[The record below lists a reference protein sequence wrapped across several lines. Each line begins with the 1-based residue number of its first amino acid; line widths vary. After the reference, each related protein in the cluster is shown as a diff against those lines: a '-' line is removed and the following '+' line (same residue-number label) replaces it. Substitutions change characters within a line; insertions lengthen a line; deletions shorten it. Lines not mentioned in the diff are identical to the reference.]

1 MTELSP
7 EALNSLSREELIV
20 LIVQLFAE
28 VRELRAEVERLKK
41 PPTTSRNSSQPPS
54 RDQKTDLGTRRRHRR
69 RGAKP
74 GHPKAER
81 PLSDHP
87 TTVIEVRV
95 TQCADCGAALQAVVP
110 QAVVR
115 RQIVELPVIQ
125 PVVIE
130 TRQQQVVCPQCHQ
143 VQHGPLPEG
152 LEATRAFGPRLEAT
166 VTYLQHQQHLSYERT
181 QDALH
186 DLFGVAVSEGGQ
198 ACILER
204 AGQAATVEAE
214 TIRRQVVQSPV
225 VGSDETGARVDGQ
238 THWQWVF
245 VGGDAIYHVIRASR
259 GKDVIPEVFGDEQVP
274 TWVCDCW
281 SPQLKAPAERF
292 QLCLAHQIRNLQ
304 GLLDR
309 CPHLRWASELQALFR
324 TAIHLAKR
332 RDQLTASG
340 FQRRVK
346 ALEGQLEQLL
356 HRRVMT
362 PAAQPLVKR
371 YRKHRAHLFVFLH
384 DPQVPWHNN
393 ACERAL
399 RPAVIH
405 RKVTGGFRSQ
415 WGADAYAALATVIE
429 TAKLRAQP
437 VFEKLV
443 KLMGAPVLPYISRP
457 SA

>member
-1 MTELSP
+1 MTELTA
-7 EALNSLSREELIV
+7 EALNSLSREELIALV
-20 LIVQLFAE
+20 LQSFAE
-28 VRELRAEVERLKK
+28 VRRLQAEVDRLKK
-41 PPTTSRNSSQPPS
+41 PPTTAQNSSQPPS
-54 RDQKTDLGTRRRHRR
+54 RDQKSNLPAGRHHRR

-74 GHPKAER
+74 GHAKAER

-87 TTVIEVRV
+87 DTVIEARV
-95 TQCADCGAALQAVVP
+95 TYCADCGADLQAVAP

-130 TRQQQVVCPQCHQ
+130 TRQQQVVCPQCHH

-152 LEATRAFGPRLEAT
+152 LEVTRHFGPRLEAT
-166 VTYLQHQQHLSYERT
+166 VTYLQHQQHMSYERT
-181 QDALH
+181 QDTLH
-186 DLFGVAVSEGGQ
+186 DLFGVSVSEGGQ

-204 AGQAATVEAE
+204 AGQAAEVEAE
-214 TIRRQVVQSPV
+214 AIRQQVVESPV

-238 THWQWVF
+238 TWWQWVF
-245 VGGDAIYHVIRASR
+245 ASPNAIYHVIRPSR
-259 GKDVIPEVFGDEQVP
+259 GKDVIPEIFGDQRIP

-281 SPQLKAPAERF
+281 SPQLKAPADRF

-309 CPHLRWASELQALFR
+309 CPHLRWAGDLQALFR
-324 TAIHLAKR
+324 TAIHLAHR
-332 RDQLTASG
+332 RDQLTERG

-346 ALEGQLEQLL
+346 ELERQLEQLL
-356 HRRVMT
+356 NRRVT
-362 PAAQPLVKR
+362 TKAAQPLLKR
-371 YRKHRAHLFVFLH
+371 YRKHREHLFVFLH
-384 DPQVPWHNN
+384 DPQVPCHNN

-399 RPAVIH
+399 RPSVVH

-415 WGADAYAALATVIE
+415 WGAEAYAALASVLD
-429 TAKLRAQP
+429 TAKLRGQSI
-437 VFEKLV
+437 FETLV
-443 KLMGAPVLPYISRP
+443 GLMGRPVLPYLAVQ

>member
-1 MTELSP
+1 
-7 EALNSLSREELIV
+7 V
-20 LIVQLFAE
+20 
-28 VRELRAEVERLKK
+28 K
-41 PPTTSRNSSQPPS
+41 NSSQPPS
-54 RDQKTDLGTRRRHRR
+54 RDQKTNLATGRRHRR

-74 GHPKAER
+74 GHAKAER

-87 TTVIEVRV
+87 DTVLEARV
-95 TQCADCGAALQAVVP
+95 TRCADCGADLHAVSA

-115 RQIVELPVIQ
+115 RQVVELPILQ

-130 TRQQQVVCPQCHQ
+130 TRQHQVVCPQCHML
-143 VQHGPLPEG
+143 QHGSLPEG
-152 LEATRAFGPRLEAT
+152 LEATRHFGPRREAT

-181 QDALH
+181 RDTLQEV
-186 DLFGVAVSEGGQ
+186 FGVSLSEGGQ

-204 AGQAATVEAE
+204 AGQAAEAE
-214 TIRRQVVQSPV
+214 TIRQPVVQSPV
-225 VGSDETGARVDGQ
+225 IGSDETGARVDGQ
-238 THWQWVF
+238 TWWQWVF
-245 VGGDAIYHVIRASR
+245 ASPTAIYHVIRASR
-259 GKDVIPEVFGDEQVP
+259 GKDVIPEIFDDQRVT
-274 TWVCDCW
+274 TWICDCW

-309 CPHLRWASELQALFR
+309 CPHLRWASELQPLFR

-332 RDQLTASG
+332 RDRLTESG
-340 FQRRVK
+340 LQRRVK
-346 ALEGQLEQLL
+346 ALERQLEQLL
-356 HRRVMT
+356 HSRVVT

-371 YRKHRAHLFVFLH
+371 YRKHREQLFVFLH

-415 WGADAYAALATVIE
+415 WGADAYAALATVID

-437 VFEKLV
+437 VFETLV
-443 KLMGAPVLPYISRP
+443 KLMGAPVLPYLSGQ

>member
-7 EALNSLSREELIV
+7 EALNSLSREELIA

-28 VRELRAEVERLKK
+28 VRRLQTEVDRLKK
-41 PPTTSRNSSQPPS
+41 PPTTSQNSSQPPS
-54 RDQKTDLGTRRRHRR
+54 RDQKGNQPSGRRHHR

-74 GHPKAER
+74 GHAKAER

-87 TTVIEVRV
+87 DTVIEARV
-95 TQCADCGAALQAVVP
+95 ARCADCGADLRTVAA

-115 RQIVELPVIQ
+115 RQVVELPVIQ

-130 TRQQQVVCPQCHQ
+130 THQHQVVCPQCHG
-143 VQHGPLPEG
+143 VQQGPLPAG
-152 LEATRAFGPRLEAT
+152 LEATRHFGPRLEAT
-166 VTYLQHQQHLSYERT
+166 VTYLQHQQHMSYERT
-181 QDALH
+181 QDTLQ
-186 DLFGVAVSEGGQ
+186 DIFGVSLSEGGQ

-204 AGQAATVEAE
+204 AGQAAEVEAE
-214 TIRRQVVQSPV
+214 AIRRQVVQSPV

-238 THWQWVF
+238 TWWQWVF
-245 VGGDAIYHVIRASR
+245 ASSTALYHVIRPSR
-259 GKDVIPEVFGDEQVP
+259 GKDVIPEIFGEQRIP

-281 SPQLKAPAERF
+281 SPQLRAPADRF
-292 QLCLAHQIRNLQ
+292 QLCLAHQVRNLQ
-304 GLLDR
+304 GLLDG
-309 CPHLRWASELQALFR
+309 CPHLRWAGDLQALFR

-332 RDQLTASG
+332 RERLTERG
-340 FQRRVK
+340 FQRRVTQ
-346 ALEGQLEQLL
+346 LEGQLERLL
-356 HRRVMT
+356 HRRVT
-362 PAAQPLVKR
+362 TKAAQPLLKR
-371 YRKHRAHLFVFLH
+371 YRKHREHLFVFLH

-415 WGADAYAALATVIE
+415 WGADAYAALATVID

-437 VFEKLV
+437 IFETLV
-443 KLMGAPVLPYISRP
+443 NLIGRPVLPYL
-457 SA
+457 SAQSV

>member
-7 EALNSLSREELIV
+7 EALNSLSREELIA

-41 PPTTSRNSSQPPS
+41 PPTTSQNSSQPPS
-54 RDQKTDLGTRRRHRR
+54 RDQKSNRSSGRRHRR

-74 GHPKAER
+74 GHAKADR

-87 TTVIEVRV
+87 DTVIEARV
-95 TQCADCGAALQAVVP
+95 TLCADCGADLQAVLP

-115 RQIVELPVIQ
+115 RQVTELPMIE
-125 PVVIE
+125 PKVIE
-130 TRQQQVVCPQCHQ
+130 TRQHQVVCPLCHTL
-143 VQHGPLPEG
+143 QHGPLPEG
-152 LEATRAFGPRLEAT
+152 LEASRHFGPRLEAT

-181 QDALH
+181 QDTLQEI
-186 DLFGVAVSEGGQ
+186 FGISLSEGGQ

-204 AGQAATVEAE
+204 AGQAAQVEAE
-214 TIRRQVVQSPV
+214 AIRRQVVQSPV

-238 THWQWVF
+238 TWWQWVF
-245 VGGDAIYHVIRASR
+245 ASPAAIFHVIRASR
-259 GKDVIPEVFGDEQVP
+259 GKDVIPEIFDEQRVA
-274 TWVCDCW
+274 TWICDCW

-304 GLLDR
+304 GLRDR
-309 CPHLRWASELQALFR
+309 CPHLRWARELQALFR

-340 FQRRVK
+340 FQRQVK

-356 HRRVMT
+356 HRRVTT
-362 PAAQPLVKR
+362 PAAQPLLKR
-371 YRKHRAHLFVFLH
+371 YRKHREHLFVFLQ

-415 WGADAYAALATVIE
+415 WGADTYAALATVID

-437 VFEKLV
+437 IFETLV
-443 KLMGAPVLPYISRP
+443 KLMGAPVLPYLSGP